1 MKKIEARKISRYL
14 EDRKTKIARKARKRK
29 EKEKEISARENN
41 KKVLGETVKDTA
53 VSMYVGIY
61 VCINVCA
68 LCVCVCA

>member
-29 EKEKEISARENN
+29 EKEKEITARENN

-53 VSMYVGIY
+53 VSMYVGIC
-61 VCINVCA
+61 VCIHVCS